1 MRIFHPGTSQL
12 QLFPSP
18 VGLCST
24 LRRRSITSATI
35 EGAVFD
41 GCDGLRNLL
50 VGGFDHLEKYE
61 SQWEGLS
68 HIFMENKFETTHQ
81 QKNISV
87 TQCHQDF
94 DTELSAE
101 SSCVHTLFTVMSKTQ
116 CHYPLVNVYITME
129 NHHV

>member
-12 QLFPSP
+12 QLFPP

-50 VGGFDHLEKYE
+50 VGGDHLEKYE
-61 SQWEGLS
+61 FVNG
-68 HIFMENKFETTHQ
+68 K
-81 QKNISV
+81 
-87 TQCHQDF
+87 D
-94 DTELSAE
+94 
-101 SSCVHTLFTVMSKTQ
+101 
-116 CHYPLVNVYITME
+116 YPIYYGK
-129 NHHV
+129 

>member
-68 HIFMENKFETTHQ
+68 HILRKIKMFQTTNQ
-81 QKNISV
+81 LKVFAPGI
-87 TQCHQDF
+87 DRF
-94 DTELSAE
+94 DL
-101 SSCVHTLFTVMSKTQ
+101 
-116 CHYPLVNVYITME
+116 
-129 NHHV
+129 